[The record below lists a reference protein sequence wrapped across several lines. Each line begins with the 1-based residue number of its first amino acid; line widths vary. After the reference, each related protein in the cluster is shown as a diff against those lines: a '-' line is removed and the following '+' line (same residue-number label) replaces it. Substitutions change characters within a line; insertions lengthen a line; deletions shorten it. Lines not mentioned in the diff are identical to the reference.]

1 MCVGLL
7 AKRGRLI
14 FFPPLLPRTSMPG
27 ARKGRPGDCAAI
39 PGTPSLPPGRTPLVA
54 NEITAALANCKSARN
69 EFPSVTARR
78 NQSAESILKGGAR
91 QRFRRVLT
99 SAEFA
104 VSFLLNLNPP
114 GPPAVKRHCGS
125 RCVLPADEV

>member
-1 MCVGLL
+1 MCIGLL

-14 FFPPLLPRTSMPG
+14 FFPLLPRTNMAG

-39 PGTPSLPPGRTPLVA
+39 PGTPSLPPGRTSLVA

-78 NQSAESILKGGAR
+78 NQSAESTLKGGAR

-114 GPPAVKRHCGS
+114 PVKRHFGS
-125 RCVLPADEV
+125 RCKLPADEV